1 MESSPT
7 PTLTLALRSSPAAHG
22 AIFSLK
28 EVAAHEWA
36 LGAYIAALAGAALL
50 RSGPA
55 SFAVSLLGADLCIYL
70 AFVFTA
76 RSALTAGTP
85 LGTWARRTSVVFAL
99 VATFL
104 QLDHVLPAVTTHT
117 VDASILALDL
127 RLFGVEPAI
136 AWDRWVTPA
145 TTEWFSFFYFGYFFL
160 IAIHVGTATLVV
172 KSTQVQHELALL
184 VTIVFGVGHLTY
196 LLVPGFGP
204 FRHLEGSFQH
214 QLSGPVFW
222 QCVQHAVGAGG
233 TRTDIFPSLHTA
245 VPTALTLFSLRH
257 RKLGPYR
264 VLAPLMLLVTP
275 QIVLATLFLRWHWLL
290 DVVAGLTLAT
300 VAFLVATRVAAWE
313 TRRRVAL
320 GAAPVWS

>member
-1 MESSPT
+1 MQ
-7 PTLTLALRSSPAAHG
+7 SSPAPSLRPSSSSVG
-22 AIFSLK
+22 VVFSLK

-36 LGAYIAALAGAALL
+36 LGAYITALAAAALL
-50 RSGPA
+50 RSGPS

-104 QLDHVLPAVTTHT
+104 QLDHVLPAVTSRTL
-117 VDASILALDL
+117 DASILALDL

-160 IAIHVGTATLVV
+160 IAIHVGVATLVV
-172 KSTQVQHELALL
+172 KNTQVQHELALL

-214 QLSGPVFW
+214 QLGGPVFW

-257 RKLGPYR
+257 RKVGPYR
-264 VLAPLMLLVTP
+264 VLAPLMVLVTP
-275 QIVLATLFLRWHWLL
+275 QIVLATMFLRWHWLL

-300 VAFLVATRVAAWE
+300 VAFVVATRVATWE
-313 TRRRVAL
+313 TRRRATL

>member
-1 MESSPT
+1 MTGSSAPDA
-7 PTLTLALRSSPAAHG
+7 PPSPAARE
-22 AIFSLK
+22 AFFSLNQ
-28 EVAAHEWA
+28 VAAHEWA
-36 LGAYIAALAGAALL
+36 LGAYITVLAAAALV
-50 RSGPA
+50 RSGPS

-70 AFVFTA
+70 CFVLTA
-76 RSALTAGTP
+76 RSSLTADTV

-104 QLDHVLPAVTTHT
+104 QLDHVLPAVTSHT

-127 RLFGVEPAI
+127 RLFGMEPAI

-160 IAIHVGTATLVV
+160 IAVHVGVATLAV
-172 KSTQVQHELALL
+172 KSTRVQHELALL

-204 FRHLEGSFQH
+204 FRHLEGTFQH
-214 QLSGPVFW
+214 ELGGPLFW
-222 QCVQHAVGAGG
+222 RCVQHAVGAGG

-257 RKLGPYR
+257 RKVGPYR
-264 VLAPLMLLVTP
+264 ALAPLMLVVTP
-275 QIVLATLFLRWHWLL
+275 QIVLATMFLRWHWLL

-300 VAFLVATRVAAWE
+300 VAFAAATRLAAWE
-313 TRRRVAL
+313 TRRREKLGVAP
-320 GAAPVWS
+320 AWS